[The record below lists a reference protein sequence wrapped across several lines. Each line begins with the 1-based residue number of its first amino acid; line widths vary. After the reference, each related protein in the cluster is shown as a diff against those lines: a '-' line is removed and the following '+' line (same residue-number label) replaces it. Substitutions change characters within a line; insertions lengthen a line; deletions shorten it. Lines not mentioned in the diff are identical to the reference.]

1 MDKQELLKIIEKAR
15 VEEWEELDL
24 AGNELTE
31 LPPEIGSLVKLK
43 RLILGE
49 WDSKNYK
56 YIGNNITFLPKEIGQ
71 LTSLQLLDI
80 SGNQLTEIPV
90 VIGQLTSLQRLKL
103 CENKLI
109 EIPSIIG
116 QLTSLQELK
125 LSGNQLTEIPV
136 VIGQLTSLQVLDLG
150 GNQLTEIPVE
160 IGQLTSLQQLDIW
173 DNQLTEIPAEI
184 GQLTS
189 LQQLDLRLNKLTE
202 IPVEIAQLT
211 SLQQLY
217 LWDNQ
222 LTEIPAE
229 IGQLTSLQQLHLGYN
244 KITEIPVEIAQLT
257 SLQILELG
265 YNKITEIPAEIG
277 QLTSLQILELLDN
290 KLTEI
295 PAEIGQ
301 LTSLQILYLWGN
313 KLTEI
318 PAEIGQLTSLQKLDL
333 SDNPLEKPPIEVAN
347 QGIRAIRNYF
357 RQIEEG
363 KDTLFEAKLIIVGEG
378 GVGKT
383 TLARRIYNPK
393 CPLPDEKESTQGIDI
408 QQWNFSMEE
417 QEKDFRVNIWDFG
430 GQEIYHATHQFF
442 LTKRSVYAVVADNR
456 QESPNLPYWL
466 EIVELLSNK
475 SPVLLIKNEKKD
487 QKVQINEKELRAR
500 FENIKESLPT
510 NFAAENRGLTD
521 IINNLKFQLQQLPHV
536 GTTLPKT
543 WINIRNELERLFKE
557 EGKNYIPLNE
567 YYKIC
572 EEMKV
577 TDRNFQLEI
586 SQFLH
591 DIGVILHFQDDPIS
605 PLYNTV
611 ILNPEWGTDAVY
623 KVLDETTVINQLG
636 RFNNTDLGNIWNE
649 AKYETMQPQLL
660 ELMLKFKLCYE
671 LPNEKNTYIAPQLL
685 TKEPPEY
692 EFNTTKN
699 LQLKYEYEFLPKAI
713 IIQFIVEMSRLI
725 DESNVWQKG
734 VVLKRESNGQIT
746 YGEIVESYNRREINI
761 RLDGDDIATA
771 KAVRTLCEAHL
782 LWHPEDT

>member
-1 MDKQELLKIIEKAR
+1 
-15 VEEWEELDL
+15 
-24 AGNELTE
+24 
-31 LPPEIGSLVKLK
+31 
-43 RLILGE
+43 
-49 WDSKNYK
+49 
-56 YIGNNITFLPKEIGQ
+56 
-71 LTSLQLLDI
+71 
-80 SGNQLTEIPV
+80 
-90 VIGQLTSLQRLKL
+90 
-103 CENKLI
+103 
-109 EIPSIIG
+109 
-116 QLTSLQELK
+116 
-125 LSGNQLTEIPV
+125 
-136 VIGQLTSLQVLDLG
+136 
-150 GNQLTEIPVE
+150 
-160 IGQLTSLQQLDIW
+160 
-173 DNQLTEIPAEI
+173 
-184 GQLTS
+184 
-189 LQQLDLRLNKLTE
+189 
-202 IPVEIAQLT
+202 
-211 SLQQLY
+211 
-217 LWDNQ
+217 
-222 LTEIPAE
+222 
-229 IGQLTSLQQLHLGYN
+229 
-244 KITEIPVEIAQLT
+244 
-257 SLQILELG
+257 
-265 YNKITEIPAEIG
+265 
-277 QLTSLQILELLDN
+277 
-290 KLTEI
+290 
-295 PAEIGQ
+295 
-301 LTSLQILYLWGN
+301 
-313 KLTEI
+313 
-318 PAEIGQLTSLQKLDL
+318 
-333 SDNPLEKPPIEVAN
+333 AN
-347 QGIRAIRNYF
+347 QGIQAIRNYF
-357 RQIEEG
+357 RQIKEE

-408 QQWNFSMEE
+408 QQWDFHIEG
-417 QEKDFRVNIWDFG
+417 QEKEFRVNIWDFG

-521 IINNLKFQLQQLPHV
+521 IISNLKFQLQQLPHV

-572 EEMKV
+572 ENMKV
-577 TDRNFQLEI
+577 TNRTFQLEI

-623 KVLDETTVINQLG
+623 KVLDEPTVINQLG
-636 RFNNTDLGNIWNE
+636 RFKNTDLGNIWNE

-734 VVLKRESNGQIT
+734 VILKRESNGQKT

-761 RLDGDDIATA
+761 RLDGDDKREFLGIITNKLEEIHESYNQLQV
-771 KAVRTLCEAHL
+771 KALISCNCDVCKNSKKPYLHPLPVLKNLLNKNISEAQCQKSGILVPIRNLIGETIGEDIYKRITSERERITNQTNNFFNVPQSTEPPNPSKKPEPTPLHPIQKRNLLVGTIVPILTFIVIFLGFFFTHIWKNFKQPNNNNNQNNQTQPSPSPTPSPTPSQPTPSQPSPSQPSRT
-782 LWHPEDT
+782 PTPNQP